1 MKKIHLLGLGLA
13 VGLMSCEKQAG
24 VESLESQ
31 VDSLSYALGVDTS
44 VNLPKSFE
52 EVNMDAFLLGVDDS
66 YNETTKFDAGE
77 GNQMVRS
84 FFMAKQT
91 EMMKENQ
98 ARMQAE
104 TAGTEYQAP
113 EKVVEKGVYES
124 GNSDLGNKID
134 SISYALGLGFYT
146 TANRSIPDMELT
158 VFEQGV
164 SDVRNGKT
172 LLIEESMCQPV
183 IQEIMQFRQ
192 SEEMQ
197 KQREEAIKQ
206 AELEYGEIK
215 KAGEEFLLENASKEG
230 VITTESGLQYEIIQ
244 EGNDVHPDA
253 VSSVT
258 IHYVGTTLEGETFD
272 SSRDRGEP
280 STFGLNQVIS
290 GWTEGLQLM
299 GEGAVYKFYIPQELA
314 YGATPRDGGPIKP
327 FMTLVFEVELI
338 SVNQ

>member
-1 MKKIHLLGLGLA
+1 MKKIHLLGIGLA

-24 VESLESQ
+24 VESLENQ

-66 YNETTKFDAGE
+66 YNEQPKFEANV

-84 FFMAKQT
+84 FVMEKQT
-91 EMMKENQ
+91 KLMTENQ
-98 ARMQAE
+98 ARMKAE
-104 TAGTEYQAP
+104 TDGVEYQAP
-113 EKVVEKGVYES
+113 EKVVEQGVYKS
-124 GNSDLGNKID
+124 GDTNLGNKID

-146 TANRSIPDMELT
+146 SANRSIPDMELS

-164 SDVRNGKT
+164 SDVRTGKT
-172 LLIEESMCQPV
+172 LLIEESLCQPV

-192 SEEMQ
+192 TEQMQ

-206 AELEYGEIK
+206 AELEYGDIK
-215 KAGEEFLLENASKEG
+215 KAGEEFLVENGVKEG
-230 VITTESGLQYEIIQ
+230 VITTESGLQYEVVQ
-244 EGNDVHPDA
+244 PGNDVHPDA
-253 VSSVT
+253 ISSVT
-258 IHYVGTTLEGETFD
+258 VHYVGTTLDGETFD
-272 SSRDRGEP
+272 SSRERGEP

-299 GEGAVYKFYIPQELA
+299 GEGAIYKFYIPQELA
-314 YGATPRDGGPIKP
+314 YGATPRAGGPIKP